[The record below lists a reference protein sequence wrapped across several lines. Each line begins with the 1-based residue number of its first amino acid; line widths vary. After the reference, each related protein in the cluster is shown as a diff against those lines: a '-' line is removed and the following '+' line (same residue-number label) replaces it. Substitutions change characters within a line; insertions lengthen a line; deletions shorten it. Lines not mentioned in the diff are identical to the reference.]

1 MGSILSGFLDS
12 RNDPSVVMVPP
23 NLSGFVRVIISLPRS
38 LPIEDVLADLVE
50 KEYING
56 VEEHSVE
63 DDGHYV
69 IKRDSER
76 QTDAL
81 IAYLNNTFGFIAH
94 RGYVRPSKNI
104 VVEQGR
110 NGMTTTDVAKS
121 THIALVQ
128 SPDAKNPNEQFEAF
142 RREFDPET
150 EFPKFERV
158 DIEEIIHYTRPEDVV
173 AANFEQ
179 NNNIQRAAAATHQA
193 QASNAL
199 EAMARGVQFDVTET
213 EAVRDREAIKI
224 DYVEKARKL
233 RNELQNNKLRALK
246 KPKLQ
251 KRICE
256 QFKYDH
262 MLKLIE
268 IKRRKYGID
277 RANRIYALQRA
288 QRLRMAEM
296 KQRID
301 PHIKPSQYEQHQQA
315 FWKEFDYKTK

>member
-193 QASNAL
+193 QVRGPNGS
-199 EAMARGVQFDVTET
+199 ECFDHVPRGV
-213 EAVRDREAIKI
+213 VR
-224 DYVEKARKL
+224 
-233 RNELQNNKLRALK
+233 RAMRWRPWLAASSSMS
-246 KPKLQ
+246 P
-251 KRICE
+251 RRRRSE
-256 QFKYDH
+256 
-262 MLKLIE
+262 IE
-268 IKRRKYGID
+268 RPSKSITSKRRG
-277 RANRIYALQRA
+277 
-288 QRLRMAEM
+288 
-296 KQRID
+296 
-301 PHIKPSQYEQHQQA
+301 S
-315 FWKEFDYKTK
+315 